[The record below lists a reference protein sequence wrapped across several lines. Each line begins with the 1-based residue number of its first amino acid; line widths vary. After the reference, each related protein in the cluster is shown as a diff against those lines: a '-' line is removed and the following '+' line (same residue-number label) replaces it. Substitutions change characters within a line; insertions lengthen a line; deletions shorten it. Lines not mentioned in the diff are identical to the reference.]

1 MAFRSSTVNTGNDT
15 APIGNK
21 PAGTVDGD
29 WLLAWV
35 VCDFPGNI
43 TSAPSGWTLVQ
54 DANLTGPDGH
64 SAKCYSKV
72 AASEGAS
79 WAWGTGGSD
88 WKVIVG
94 AWSGRN
100 TGGSLISAVTQNTS
114 SNTSPISVG
123 LTGVTALSGDDLAW
137 FAVLDQL
144 TSTDVWGFSGLAG
157 FTEKQD
163 SNSAWQTTTLYT
175 QDNVGAGA
183 TGTLTATATQTSGS
197 NTAGFAGVVVALP
210 ASTSGP
216 GSGSD
221 VSLIGV
227 SESSSNLIL
236 VNIREETS

>member
-1 MAFRSSTVNTGNDT
+1 MAFRSSTVTTGNDT

-43 TSAPSGWTLVQ
+43 FSAPSGWALVQ

-64 SAKCYSKV
+64 SAICYSKV

-79 WAWGTGGSD
+79 WTWGTGGSD

-94 AWSGRN
+94 SWSGRN
-100 TGGSLISAVTQNTS
+100 TGGSLISSVTTNTS
-114 SNTSPISVG
+114 SNSSPISVA

-144 TSTDVWGFSGLAG
+144 TSLDVWGFSLLSG
-157 FTEKQD
+157 FTEQQD
-163 SNSAWQTTTLYT
+163 SNGVWQTTTLYT
-175 QDNVGAGA
+175 KDGVSAGA
-183 TGTLTATATQTSGS
+183 TGTLTATATQSSGT
-197 NTAGFAGVVVALP
+197 NNAGFAGVVVSLP
-210 ASTSGP
+210 AATSGP
-216 GSGSD
+216 GAGSD
-221 VSLIGV
+221 TSSVGV

-236 VNIREETS
+236 VNIIEETA